1 MIERR
6 KLLGLGLGVLGA
18 SAVGPMAAFAQ
29 SKLGVSDPI
38 GDLLQSQSDLAEGLP
53 AEGLPAAAP
62 RRSRLRS
69 CGPRPPRTLPA
80 G

>member
-29 SKLGVSDPI
+29 SKLGHLRSHRRSPSEPVD
-38 GDLLQSQSDLAEGLP
+38 QAEGLP
-53 AEGLPAAAP
+53 EEGLPAAAVAPLAAPVAQVGRP
-62 RRSRLRS
+62 RR
-69 CGPRPPRTLPA
+69 LPA

>member
-29 SKLGVSDPI
+29 SKLGSPIPSPISFSDR
-38 GDLLQSQSDLAEGLP
+38 SDLPEGMAE
-53 AEGLPAAAP
+53 EAP
-62 RRSRLRS
+62 SGRRR
-69 CGPRPPRTLPA
+69 RPC
-80 G
+80 